1 MYQKRITLFYYS
13 LLIYPKLIPFWSV
26 PVCPAVYFNTPFTL
40 TSFFFPLS
48 ARGPTAGATLL
59 GWPNCHNLPAVISG
73 FSGGN
78 KKTQIFAS
86 FATNGN
92 IARVK
97 ILP

>member
-1 MYQKRITLFYYS
+1 VAGFVLTPTAAAAAAAEEEHHLPA
-13 LLIYPKLIPFWSV
+13 LIY
-26 PVCPAVYFNTPFTL
+26 
-40 TSFFFPLS
+40 
-48 ARGPTAGATLL
+48 
-59 GWPNCHNLPAVISG
+59 G

-78 KKTQIFAS
+78 KRTQIFAS

>member
-1 MYQKRITLFYYS
+1 MIACWYKTYIRRFGEETKKKKVTCTARPEVYFTYS
-13 LLIYPKLIPFWSV
+13 EHATQTSPPHHPPALIY
-26 PVCPAVYFNTPFTL
+26 
-40 TSFFFPLS
+40 
-48 ARGPTAGATLL
+48 
-59 GWPNCHNLPAVISG
+59 G
-73 FSGGN
+73 FSGGK